1 MDCICLMAG
10 KLVRFVPIFELE
22 DSLLCPLLGAMV
34 EYLKEPDTGDRGGE
48 QDGVLLLGLHS
59 GGAERECGE
68 ALNAAGVRGWGG
80 AQPDQC
86 VAQDAYQHLL
96 LPAGLGGDLHFLLG
110 YQKHTGRSLRS
121 CPSV

>member
-1 MDCICLMAG
+1 M
-10 KLVRFVPIFELE
+10 RFVPIFELE

-68 ALNAAGVRGWGG
+68 ALNAARVRGWGG

-86 VAQDAYQHLL
+86 VLPKMLINTFSYLL
-96 LPAGLGGDLHFLLG
+96 GLGEIFTSSLA
-110 YQKHTGRSLRS
+110 TRSTQAEA
-121 CPSV
+121 